1 MDDKDFMG
9 YFTQLGNQN
18 TEKVKLASSNIV
30 STLLALDSKMGRKV
44 SMDIEESKE
53 KEKAEAALKK
63 RYMTGD
69 LGQNMAPDVN
79 YTLKRLVRGL
89 CSENHAVKRGFFLA
103 SVQVLQ
109 RFKEAIE
116 FQKYIDF
123 ILEETKTSEGMK
135 NAEIHAIQMARMMCI
150 SAIVES

>member
-69 LGQNMAPDVN
+69 LG
-79 YTLKRLVRGL
+79 
-89 CSENHAVKRGFFLA
+89 
-103 SVQVLQ
+103 
-109 RFKEAIE
+109 
-116 FQKYIDF
+116 
-123 ILEETKTSEGMK
+123 
-135 NAEIHAIQMARMMCI
+135 
-150 SAIVES
+150 